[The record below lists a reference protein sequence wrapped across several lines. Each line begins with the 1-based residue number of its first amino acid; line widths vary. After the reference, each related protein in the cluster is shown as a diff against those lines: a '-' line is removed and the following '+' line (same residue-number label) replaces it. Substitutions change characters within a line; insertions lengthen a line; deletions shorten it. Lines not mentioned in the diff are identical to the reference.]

1 MDLIINKT
9 DNAIDCE
16 NYLNTIFKAEEAREA
31 RDYKN
36 PVRAQAEL
44 IKPKLLDSFR
54 KFQSEI
60 TRSNYCYQLSKD
72 DLEGL
77 EKRIQIICDKLNPI
91 NLNFGS
97 EQGTVLVSNCI
108 MYLKRLE
115 IVYEY
120 VILKRILITEKYL
133 RDFVS
138 SILNLEPPKAEK
150 LTIKEMEE
158 RINEKREKFENI
170 VKDNG
175 FSSFEQFLGDL
186 EELRNYRNL
195 INHGK
200 DSNDINNILSKNLP
214 YVLDKMGE
222 LLKKYTKD

>member
-9 DNAIDCE
+9 DNAIECE
-16 NYLNTIFKAEEAREA
+16 NYLNIIFEAEKAREA
-31 RDYKN
+31 KYYKN
-36 PVRAQAEL
+36 PVRTQVEL
-44 IKPKLLDSFR
+44 IKPKLLDSFK
-54 KFQSEI
+54 KFQAEI
-60 TRSNYCYQLSKD
+60 IRSIYCYQLSKD
-72 DLEGL
+72 DLEQL
-77 EKRIQIICDKLNPI
+77 DRRIQIICGKLHPL
-91 NLNFGS
+91 NLNFGN

-158 RINEKREKFENI
+158 RISENHEKFENI
-170 VKDNG
+170 VKNNG

-200 DSNDINNILSKNLP
+200 DSSNINNILSENLP
-214 YVLDKMGE
+214 YVLNKME
-222 LLKKYTKD
+222 KLLENYK